1 METTAK
7 STEQIWSNPEALL
20 LDRIIDYIGE
30 YGPSKVSRLRDKL
43 NVDSK
48 EIAQV
53 CELGESLGRLVSV
66 KPAGVYI
73 WAFPREVELAELAI
87 TESILSYPDYAYVSN
102 LAKGKNAAEREFR
115 RGVIR
120 RMIAQA
126 KISINHE
133 SNGFCRLLK
142 EA

>member
-53 CELGESLGRLVSV
+53 CELGEARGRLVSV

-102 LAKGKNAAEREFR
+102 LANGKNAAEREFR

-120 RMIAQA
+120 RMLAQA
-126 KISINHE
+126 KISINRE
-133 SNGFCRLLK
+133 PNGFCRLLK

>member
-7 STEQIWSNPEALL
+7 STQIWSNPEALL

-87 TESILSYPDYAYVSN
+87 TESILSYPDYAYGN

-126 KISINHE
+126 KISINQE